1 MKPAQTARS
10 TRATPALNPLNA
22 RPTAIAAATLCAAI
36 ALHAG
41 QAHAQAAPAAAT
53 PASAVAPSSQSS
65 QAITE
70 VIVTAQK
77 REQALIDVPASVTAL
92 NPTRLTEG
100 GLDRLE
106 DYVAEV
112 PGMSIIALSRGYTS
126 VVLRGISTGISQATP
141 STAFY
146 IDEAPVGSITSY
158 ATGSTLT
165 RRASLSVT
173 SGMLSEARHSLPVP
187 PSVTLLAPA
196 EIEPLRVWLSGGMVT

>member
-10 TRATPALNPLNA
+10 TRATQAPNPLHA
-22 RPTAIAAATLCAAI
+22 RPTAIAAATLCAAL

-41 QAHAQAAPAAAT
+41 QAHAQAAAAAPSAPASAAT
-53 PASAVAPSSQSS
+53 PQQQPS

-77 REQALIDVPASVTAL
+77 REQALIDVPASVTAISAS
-92 NPTRLTEG
+92 RLTEG

-158 ATGSTLT
+158 AVGSTLT
-165 RRASLSVT
+165 PDLDPADLRR
-173 SGMLSEARHSLPVP
+173 
-187 PSVTLLAPA
+187 
-196 EIEPLRVWLSGGMVT
+196 IEVL